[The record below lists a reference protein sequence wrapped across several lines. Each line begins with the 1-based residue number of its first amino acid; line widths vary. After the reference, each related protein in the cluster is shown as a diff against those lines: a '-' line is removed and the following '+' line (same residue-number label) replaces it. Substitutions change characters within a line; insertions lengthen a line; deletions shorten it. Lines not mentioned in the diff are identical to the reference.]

1 MYLALLVILT
11 LVSLPY
17 LGWPVLLVWLP
28 LGALLWNAKRGVR

>member
-11 LVSLPY
+11 LVGLPY

-28 LGALLWNAKRGVR
+28 LGALLVNSRRGG